1 MVMAV
6 LVGMVVIPR
15 VLAGLF
21 GNGTVVL
28 VVLCQVRALTGA
40 RGGGFSSDRRNL
52 SNESNQH
59 CQFRV

>member
-21 GNGTVVL
+21 GKGTVVL

-52 SNESNQH
+52 SNESN
-59 CQFRV
+59 